1 MSRLPFAR
9 DGLVLVPL
17 STSTVRDL
25 LWRVGHALATY
36 TDETAISLLGMSE
49 ANAATHEGWA
59 TRAEAVTAA
68 NEVLTAMTPEK
79 AREVASAL
87 LRAADLAEIGTNT
100 PPPAQTF
107 RLCGRCKTL
116 RPDTRWYQTGTIC
129 ADCYQLEMR
138 LV

>member
-9 DGLVLVPL
+9 DGLVMVHLP
-17 STSTVRDL
+17 TSTAREI

-36 TDETAISLLGMSE
+36 TDETAISLLGLSE
-49 ANAATHEGWA
+49 ADEDAHEGWA
-59 TRAEAVTAA
+59 TRAESVTAA
-68 NEVLTAMTPEK
+68 NEVLTAMAPEK
-79 AREVASAL
+79 ARETAAAL
-87 LRAADLAEIGTNT
+87 IRAADLAEIGTNT
-100 PPPAQTF
+100 ATPATF

-116 RPDTRWYQTGTIC
+116 RPDTRWYSTGTIC